1 MKYLRSSDLVLFDIN
16 GNGKNFPPHFAL
28 IIGVFA
34 VSTASTFIRL
44 AQAEVGYLAIS
55 AWRLVFASLILTP
68 FALKYRSQEI
78 RDLSLR
84 QWFLAFLSGIF
95 LSIHFVTWIKSL
107 ELTSVAASV
116 VLVTTYPI
124 FVGIFSSVFLGE
136 KLGRKLVIG
145 LAVAFSGT
153 IIISVGDLGQGI
165 HMVQGDI
172 LALLGSLSAAGY
184 FLIGRELRADLS
196 LVGYIYPVYSIS
208 AIILV
213 LITVPMGVRMTG
225 FSSYYWVLLFF
236 TALIPQII
244 GHSSLNWA
252 LKYLKATYVTLSVLG
267 EPIGSTILA
276 WLVLNEIPPLTSI
289 IGGVVVL
296 IGIYFA
302 QKSRVKRET

>member
-1 MKYLRSSDLVLFDIN
+1 MFDIN
-16 GNGKNFPPHFAL
+16 DNGKNFPPHFAL

-68 FALKYRSQEI
+68 FALKYRSKEI

-136 KLGRKLVIG
+136 NLGRKLVIG

-213 LITVPMGVRMTG
+213 LITVPMDVRMTG
-225 FSSYYWVLLFF
+225 FSSYYWVLLFL

-252 LKYLKATYVTLSVLG
+252 LKYLKTTYVTLSVLG

-276 WLVLNEIPPLTSI
+276 LLVLNEIPPLTSI